1 MTRPVRW
8 SWSLALG
15 VGAAAV
21 SVLATLAPHHVRA
34 GERDLEVVTVRAD
47 DGSDPGSDN
56 CFAGVRRGLRRIRE
70 VRLQNLTR
78 EVAERRLGGYS
89 KGMLQR
95 IGLAQALVQNPRLVI
110 LDEPTAGVDPI
121 GSRQIRDL
129 ILRLRDEGYT
139 VFLCSHLLEQVQ
151 EVCDRV
157 GILFRGRMRREGSLD
172 ELIAIEGQTT
182 LTLDGASPDLI
193 SRIRTLVASESGA
206 AVVDEGHPR
215 TSLEQLFIHIAER
228 SREESK

>member
-78 EVAERRLGGYS
+78 EVAERRLGGS
-89 KGMLQR
+89 
-95 IGLAQALVQNPRLVI
+95 LAGFVEWPRERLAAIV
-110 LDEPTAGVDPI
+110 P
-121 GSRQIRDL
+121 GSA
-129 ILRLRDEGYT
+129 
-139 VFLCSHLLEQVQ
+139 
-151 EVCDRV
+151 
-157 GILFRGRMRREGSLD
+157 GSLD
-172 ELIAIEGQTT
+172 ALIVIDCRPGAN
-182 LTLDGASPDLI
+182 TLDAVALSGTGGLETGALQRLSVHHVP
-193 SRIRTLVASESGA
+193 
-206 AVVDEGHPR
+206 VDEAAARFAGRVLSEWQWRGFSP
-215 TSLEQLFIHIAER
+215 
-228 SREESK
+228 